1 MIDGEIT
8 PDISVFDVSINN
20 DNSMEFFFTENHYKF
35 EKKLI
40 MKMVLSPAKSLNF
53 DSDLPTNQNSKP
65 CFLKEAKQIN
75 ELLKEKSPNELSRLM
90 KISEKLGTLN
100 WERNK
105 NFSTPFN
112 SDNARPAIY
121 TFDGDVYSGLDVFN
135 LPKNKISFMQNSLR
149 ILSGL
154 YGVLKPLDLIQA
166 YRLEMATRFPINKN
180 KNLYEFWKD
189 KVTSF
194 LNDELKEGELF
205 LNLASNEYFS
215 VINTGVLNSK
225 VITPQFKDFK
235 NGTLKMISFYA
246 KKARGMMAR
255 YLIESGEVN
264 AESLLGFNYGG
275 YSYSDEHTMSP
286 LDPVF
291 IR

>member
-1 MIDGEIT
+1 
-8 PDISVFDVSINN
+8 
-20 DNSMEFFFTENHYKF
+20 MEFFFTENHYKF

-53 DSDLPTNQNSKP
+53 DSDLPTNENSKP
-65 CFLKEAKQIN
+65 IFLTEAKQIN
-75 ELLKEKSPNELSRLM
+75 ELLKEKSPNELSSLM
-90 KISEKLGTLN
+90 KISEKLATLN

-105 NFSTPFN
+105 NFSTPFDSN
-112 SDNARPAIY
+112 NARPAIY
-121 TFDGDVYSGLDVFN
+121 SFDGDVYSGLDVFN
-135 LPKNKISFMQNSLR
+135 LPKNRISLMQNSLR

-154 YGVLKPLDLIQA
+154 YGILKPLDLIQP
-166 YRLEMATRFPINKN
+166 YRLEMATNFPIKNN

-194 LNDELKEGELF
+194 LNEELEEGELF
-205 LNLASNEYFS
+205 VNLASNEYFS
-215 VINTGVLNSK
+215 VINPRVLNSH

-255 YLIESGEVN
+255 YLIESDEVN
-264 AESLLGFNYGG
+264 AKSLLGFNYEG
-275 YSYSDEHTMSP
+275 YSYSDEHTKSP